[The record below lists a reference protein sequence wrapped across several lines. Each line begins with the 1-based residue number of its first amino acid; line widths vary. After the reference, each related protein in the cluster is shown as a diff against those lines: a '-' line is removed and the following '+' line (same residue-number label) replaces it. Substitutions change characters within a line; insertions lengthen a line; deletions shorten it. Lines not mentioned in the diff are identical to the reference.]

1 MDQSKIL
8 FDVNH
13 NQVAIVI
20 PSLHPDEK
28 LLNLVHE
35 LRIHFGAE
43 QMIVIVDDGS
53 QAAYASYF
61 RESEEKYQCKVLTHA
76 VNLGKGRALKTAF
89 NYLLNLDL
97 EIKGVVTIDSD
108 GQHALKDIEQCMKT
122 LVEKQDRI
130 VFGCR
135 SFEQSNVP
143 AKNKFG
149 NKLTRRLLRLLTG
162 IQLSDTQT
170 GLRAIPK
177 QYLQLLL
184 NVPGERFEYEMN
196 MILAFKDH
204 NINITEVPIQ
214 TIYIDENKSSHFN
227 PIVDSIRIYAVFG
240 KYVLSAGLSFIID
253 LFCFRLFLSFFSYIS
268 SSFYIIGATIAA
280 RIISS
285 LFNYYSNQKLVF
297 KNHNQKSLLRYYSL
311 AAVQMLVSAFLVNL
325 LYRQFQVL
333 GETTWKIIVD
343 SILFFVSFQIQRNW
357 VFIKE

>member
-1 MDQSKIL
+1 M
-8 FDVNH
+8 
-13 NQVAIVI
+13 
-20 PSLHPDEK
+20 
-28 LLNLVHE
+28 
-35 LRIHFGAE
+35 
-43 QMIVIVDDGS
+43 
-53 QAAYASYF
+53 
-61 RESEEKYQCKVLTHA
+61 
-76 VNLGKGRALKTAF
+76 
-89 NYLLNLDL
+89 
-97 EIKGVVTIDSD
+97 
-108 GQHALKDIEQCMKT
+108 
-122 LVEKQDRI
+122 
-130 VFGCR
+130 
-135 SFEQSNVP
+135 
-143 AKNKFG
+143 
-149 NKLTRRLLRLLTG
+149 TRRLLRLLTG

-268 SSFYIIGATIAA
+268 SGFYIIGATIAA